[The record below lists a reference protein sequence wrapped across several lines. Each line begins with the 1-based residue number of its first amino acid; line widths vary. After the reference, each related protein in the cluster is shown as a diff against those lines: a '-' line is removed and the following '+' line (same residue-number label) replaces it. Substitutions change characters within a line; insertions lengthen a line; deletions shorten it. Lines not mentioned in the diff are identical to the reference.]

1 MKNRLQILV
10 RHSTI
15 GRISSSLMA
24 ERKAI
29 LVLTI
34 FTIIFFYKF
43 FFLGYMY
50 SPADILSHSYYPWIT
65 RTDLR
70 EQYPQNKPLRKIVRS
85 GEKIGIG
92 PVLSHPSNY
101 EVADVVFVGIP
112 ATHFSVNE
120 IKKGNLPFWND
131 HLLCGF
137 NQFADITYSPY
148 YPLNIIY
155 FIPGITPMQGTT
167 IKIIISIYLLGVFFY
182 FMARDMGISRFAAT
196 SASLVIMFCLPVIS
210 FAIFISFLDAYI
222 WLPLLILLYRLY
234 LREKNGLYLIFAALA
249 TCSMVFSRNPKPI
262 SYICVFLGLYQIA
275 TILFFRE
282 MPIKLWQK
290 CKLSIFFSFFS
301 FAVGILLAS
310 ILTMPMFEAIKMGGR
325 MEGQDTRMFLNIET
339 VLEYFKAASDSPPH
353 TVVVKSLAKITSIGL
368 FFPKFFGAATDI
380 KIWLPIAYVEIS
392 TYMGLIPLVFVA
404 WSAFHRKSRQEWFYL
419 CLSVYLYLVFL
430 YMPLFFASFCFF
442 IPTSGIPRVLPII
455 AFCIAILFGTA
466 IDKILAKFKKAHKN
480 LGVIGISIALGTFL
494 VSTIIVVSIVAG
506 SDFFYKLCN
515 LRLYHNIG
523 HFSGIPTFSS
533 TAAEFNKYHFKN
545 FLVMAFFAASTL
557 VYALRPMLL
566 QRKSLFLGILFCQLA
581 FFGVNVLPTTREK
594 YAYFNTETT
603 DFIKNHIGDYRIARF
618 GSRIVM
624 PSGALAMY
632 NVSDAM
638 TAVCSVAPIP
648 MFGIYNALD
657 PNSDTNTTVGIAGF
671 SNAAILQKKIIDAM
685 AIKYIISERPINEIK
700 NSKSEK
706 KCITDLTKDI
716 ADASIK
722 QPGPNFIAPAT
733 IAIDN
738 NGFNGIIANPPAEIV
753 YKYQLPK
760 NAFLDFGVAM
770 NPECWSPDKGDGVTF
785 EVLIEEEGNE
795 SSVYKRTINPKSVP
809 SDRKIFW
816 ESIDLSE
823 YAGKYIRLKLK
834 TDPLL
839 SSASDWAFWVT
850 PRIMTLNEVE
860 AISSPLDRY
869 KNVWDKEGCYIYEDI
884 DVLPRAFLSF
894 GAIDSASLVPE
905 YDIATPLFPNLKAE
919 SRRVL
924 GMLVSDGYDP
934 RKNIIIEGDKGLDNK
949 EGVLAKPVTY
959 KKLKNYEYI
968 YTTEAD
974 IESYLYVA
982 DTYDPGWKAIV
993 DGKPTDI
1000 IKANHAFRAVYLPPG
1015 KHTVVMT
1022 FTPKGYIL
1030 GRNLTFCGLALL
1042 LICALTQA
1050 LGRKYKKMKSI

>member
-1 MKNRLQILV
+1 VTSFKQPPLYRQILLKLV
-10 RHSTI
+10 
-15 GRISSSLMA
+15 A
-24 ERKAI
+24 ERKPLFI
-29 LVLTI
+29 LTL

-50 SPADILSHSYYPWIT
+50 SPADILNHWYHPWAS

-70 EQYPQNKPLRKIVRS
+70 EQYPQNKLIRNIVNL
-85 GEKIGIG
+85 GEKFGIG
-92 PVLSHPSNY
+92 PVLGHPSNP
-101 EVADVVFVGIP
+101 EVSDVVFAGIP
-112 ATHFSVNE
+112 ATSFCINE

-155 FIPGITPMQGTT
+155 FVPGITPMQGTT
-167 IKIIISIYLLGVFFY
+167 IKIIISVYLLGVFFY

-196 SASLVIMFCLPVIS
+196 AASLVIMFCLPIIS
-210 FAIFISFLDAYI
+210 FAMYISFLDAYI
-222 WLPLLILLYRLY
+222 WLPLLVLLYRLY
-234 LREKNGLYLIFAALA
+234 LREKNGLYLVFAALA

-275 TILFFRE
+275 TIFLFRE
-282 MPIKLWQK
+282 MPIKLWERIK
-290 CKLSIFFSFFS
+290 RSVFFSFFA
-301 FAVGILLAS
+301 FVIGIMLAS

-325 MEGQDTRMFLNIET
+325 MEQQDAQMFLNIKIVFEF
-339 VLEYFKAASDSPPH
+339 FKCAKNAMY
-353 TVVVKSLAKITSIGL
+353 VKMVKSLAETTSIGL

-380 KIWLPIAYVEIS
+380 KLWLQIAYVEIS
-392 TYMGLIPLVFVA
+392 TYIGLIPLVFVG

-442 IPTSGIPRVLPII
+442 IPNSGTPRVLPII
-455 AFCIAILFGTA
+455 AFCMAILFGTA

-494 VSTIIVVSIVAG
+494 VSVIIVVSIVAG
-506 SDFFYKLCN
+506 SDFFYKLCKAS
-515 LRLYHNIG
+515 LYNKGYNIPPLTT
-523 HFSGIPTFSS
+523 SIS
-533 TAAEFNKYHFKN
+533 EFNSYHLQN
-545 FLVMAFFAASTL
+545 FLVMAFFAALTL
-557 VYALRPMLL
+557 VYTLWPRLL
-566 QRKSLFLGILFCQLA
+566 NRKLLFLGILFCQLA

-618 GSRIVM
+618 GARTVAQAGTLS
-624 PSGALAMY
+624 MY
-632 NVSDAM
+632 NINDAM
-638 TAVCSVAPIP
+638 ISTCSITPP
-648 MFGIYNALD
+648 LLFGIYNALD
-657 PNSDTNTTVGIAGF
+657 PKSGNSMTTGVMGF
-671 SNAAILQKKIIDAM
+671 SNEAILQKKIIDAM
-685 AIKYIISERPINEIK
+685 AIKYIISSTPIDEIE
-700 NSKSEK
+700 SSESGRKSLA
-706 KCITDLTKDI
+706 DLIKDI

-722 QPGPNFIAPAT
+722 QPGLNFVVPT
-733 IAIDN
+733 IGTVN
-738 NGFNGIIANPPAEIV
+738 NESFSVILANPPAEITYT
-753 YKYQLPK
+753 YKIPQ
-760 NAFLDFGVAM
+760 NASLDFGVAM
-770 NPECWSPDKGDGVTF
+770 NPECWFPDKGDGVTF
-785 EVLIEEEGNE
+785 EVLIEEEGKE

-816 ESIDLSE
+816 ESMDLSE
-823 YAGKYIRLKLK
+823 YAGRDIRLKLK
-834 TDPLL
+834 TDPMK
-839 SSASDWAFWVT
+839 STDNDWAFWVT

-1030 GRNLTFCGLALL
+1030 GKKLSLLGIVILL
-1042 LICALTQA
+1042 L
-1050 LGRKYKKMKSI
+1050 YSIFFARRWFIRIIQGIIRG